1 MLITRQ
7 IFYKATVDM
16 NSKRP
21 NSLIEITTLDK
32 ERLLSA
38 FPKGVVAFDL
48 EMTGLSA
55 VVDKVIEIA
64 AIKIDADQTI
74 STFHELV
81 NPLIKIP
88 EQTIQY
94 HNITNEMVR
103 DRPTLKKP
111 LQDFHKFYG
120 NLPLIAH
127 NALFDASFII
137 KGLHEHNL
145 DFSRSDIFDSCKMSR
160 AVYKKRKKEESPE
173 NFRLSTLAQFY
184 DLDFTHHQA
193 LDDATISLKVMA
205 NCIGELPSEK
215 RPSKVKELGFLFKLN
230 SFQKREEY
238 ILPRK
243 YRPIAD
249 YAASKTLI
257 DIAYQGGSLK
267 GQFRPVRP
275 VAVLPMPQGLALYAE
290 CINSKTY
297 KYFKLKKIKDFKV
310 TDNKDAKC

>member
-1 MLITRQ
+1 MLRTGQ
-7 IFYKATVDM
+7 LIFNLMVQM
-16 NSKRP
+16 SSNRP
-21 NSLIEITTLDK
+21 NSSIKITNLDK

-64 AIKIDADQTI
+64 AIKIDADQSV
-74 STFHELV
+74 STFHELI
-81 NPLIKIP
+81 NPLIEIP
-88 EQTIQY
+88 EQSIQY
-94 HNITNEMVR
+94 HNITNDMVR
-103 DRPTLKKP
+103 MKPTLKKP
-111 LQDFHKFYG
+111 LQDFHDFFG

-145 DFSRSDIFDSCKMSR
+145 SFSRSDIFDSCKMSR

-173 NFRLSTLAQFY
+173 NFRLSTLAKFY
-184 DLDFTHHQA
+184 NLDFTHHQA
-193 LDDATISLKVMA
+193 LDDAIIGLKVMA

-243 YRPIAD
+243 YRPIAE
-249 YAASKTLI
+249 YASKKTLI

-290 CINSKTY
+290 CLNSKTY
-297 KYFKLKKIKDFKV
+297 KYFKLKKIKDFKI
-310 TDNKDAKC
+310 TDNKEAKC